1 MDPTGGPAIALAV
14 CLLLDDR
21 ADTAVRGLWQRLE
34 AAGVPTLLSHTHG
47 RHLAHLTY
55 ASLRSYDLDA
65 VTSALT
71 ALPES
76 EPLTLHLDGFGTFRR
91 SRCWLAPAV
100 TPGAGRPSAASRRGR
115 RRQWGRP
122 APPLRSRPV
131 GPARDPRAAGATG
144 RPARRRRAGLRRTT
158 ARGHRE
164 PGRAG
169 RDRHGSQASAPAPG
183 LSPQHRLR

>member
-47 RHLAHLTY
+47 QHLTHLTY

-71 ALPES
+71 ALPEA

-91 SRCWLAPAV
+91 SRCWLAPALTPELVARQQRVVEAVLASGADLHHHYGPGRWVPHV
-100 TPGAGRPSAASRRGR
+100 TLAPRVRLADLPVVAAQVYDVLPLEVTVSRAVLVETGTGR
-115 RRQWGRP
+115 RH
-122 APPLRSRPV
+122 PLPHLV
-131 GPARDPRAAGATG
+131 
-144 RPARRRRAGLRRTT
+144 
-158 ARGHRE
+158 
-164 PGRAG
+164 
-169 RDRHGSQASAPAPG
+169 
-183 LSPQHRLR
+183 